1 MDPRSLTRERLRRA
15 AAAHV
20 SARESGDQAARR
32 LAEAAR
38 AAGDAGLSIKEIAE
52 IVRDGSREALE
63 DPRLAA

>member
-1 MDPRSLTRERLRRA
+1 MEPLSLTREQLRRA

-20 SARESGDQAARR
+20 AARPRGDREARR
-32 LAEAAR
+32 LAQAVKAAT
-38 AAGDAGLSIKEIAE
+38 DAGLSLAEIAE